1 MKKIIALVALVCA
14 VGAFAGRPSA
24 SVPSHAAMETL
35 SPMSFAQVSRSLPT
49 ESYDAI

>member
-24 SVPSHAAMETL
+24 SVASHPVLETL
-35 SPMSFAQVSRSLPT
+35 SPMAFAQVSRSLPT